1 MSDIAPDGS
10 PIDVYSALS
19 PEPDLSRVRSVLQPG
34 WSVLDLGCGVG
45 RIANALCRS
54 GHAVVAVDNSPDM
67 IRHVRG
73 PEALLQDIWT
83 LDLDRRFDAV
93 LALSHLINNR
103 GRERRLGLLRVC
115 RHHLRDP
122 GVVVVQRYPPDWQPT
137 DETSHVDGVEVQLH
151 DIRTLDDGFSATVT
165 YAIGDRSWAQSFEAA
180 IIDDEELRS
189 LAGTVGLTFR
199 RVLDEQRAWALLTT
213 E

>member
-1 MSDIAPDGS
+1 
-10 PIDVYSALS
+10 
-19 PEPDLSRVRSVLQPG
+19 
-34 WSVLDLGCGVG
+34 
-45 RIANALCRS
+45 
-54 GHAVVAVDNSPDM
+54 
-67 IRHVRG
+67 
-73 PEALLQDIWT
+73 
-83 LDLDRRFDAV
+83 
-93 LALSHLINNR
+93 
-103 GRERRLGLLRVC
+103 
-115 RHHLRDP
+115 
-122 GVVVVQRYPPDWQPT
+122 
-137 DETSHVDGVEVQLH
+137 VDGVEVQLH